1 MRNVTRMPTRWKCFR
16 CIFVKKSGCVCVCVF
31 VRARVIT
38 MTRWRNIERWGR
50 TLDKTDAAFPS
61 SPFTDTDNPPC
72 PLIYSYTRVPCTSS
86 RMESVPVGR
95 EREGEGGEGTVFGYN
110 IIISSLTSSMEK
122 RNTYNFLNMYVC
134 MFLRMIVGYIFGYKS
149 SRGDI

>member
-61 SPFTDTDNPPC
+61 SPFTDTDNPPR

-95 EREGEGGEGTVFGYN
+95 EREGEGEGTVFGYN

>member
-1 MRNVTRMPTRWKCFR
+1 M
-16 CIFVKKSGCVCVCVF
+16 CVCVCA
-31 VRARVIT
+31 RARDH
-38 MTRWRNIERWGR
+38 RNIERWGR

-95 EREGEGGEGTVFGYN
+95 EREGEGEGTVFGYN

>member
-1 MRNVTRMPTRWKCFR
+1 MCL
-16 CIFVKKSGCVCVCVF
+16 CVCVCA
-31 VRARVIT
+31 RARDHDDSMAEHRT
-38 MTRWRNIERWGR
+38 WGR

-95 EREGEGGEGTVFGYN
+95 EREGEGEGTVFGYN

>member
-1 MRNVTRMPTRWKCFR
+1 MR
-16 CIFVKKSGCVCVCVF
+16 VCVCVF

-95 EREGEGGEGTVFGYN
+95 EREGEGGREQYLA
-110 IIISSLTSSMEK
+110 IILSSLRLPPRWKKGT
-122 RNTYNFLNMYVC
+122 RTTF
-134 MFLRMIVGYIFGYKS
+134 
-149 SRGDI
+149 